1 MNAKEK
7 RTTSQVSKEVEL
19 DLEPIVLND
28 KDRDSLI
35 NNLSESIA
43 PNEDLKSLFKQF
55 VTKRIIASCGGFL
68 LI

>member
-43 PNEDLKSLFKQF
+43 PNEDLKSLFK
-55 VTKRIIASCGGFL
+55 
-68 LI
+68 